1 MKKHAFEPHKVKR
14 EQIKALHDDVLVY
27 NMAFDVRLTNGGIF
41 LLNDNGKGYGIRPRW
56 GRVYATGPEQQDVT
70 VGQWVLVEHG
80 RWTRGLEIEDES
92 GEFTLRKIDP
102 ECIMMISDEEECPK
116 LEGVSTAVHIDSKTM

>member
-27 NMAFDVRLTNGGIF
+27 DMAFDVRLTNGGIF

>member
-14 EQIKALHDDVLVY
+14 EHIKALHDDVLVY
-27 NMAFDVRLTNGGIF
+27 DMAFDVRLTNGGIF

>member
-1 MKKHAFEPHKVKR
+1 MFGRHKLR
-14 EQIKALHDDVLVY
+14 QEQIQAIHNHVIVSD
-27 NMAFDVRLTNGGIF
+27 MAFDARLTNGGIY

-56 GRVYATGPEQQDVT
+56 GRVYAVGPEQQDIK

-92 GEFTLRKIDP
+92 GERTIRKIDP
-102 ECIMMISDEEECPK
+102 KSIMMVSDQEEMPNV
-116 LEGVSTAVHIDSKTM
+116 EGVSTAVHIDKKV

>member
-14 EQIKALHDDVLVY
+14 EQIKALHEDVLVY
-27 NMAFDVRLTNGGIF
+27 DMAFDVRLTNGGIF